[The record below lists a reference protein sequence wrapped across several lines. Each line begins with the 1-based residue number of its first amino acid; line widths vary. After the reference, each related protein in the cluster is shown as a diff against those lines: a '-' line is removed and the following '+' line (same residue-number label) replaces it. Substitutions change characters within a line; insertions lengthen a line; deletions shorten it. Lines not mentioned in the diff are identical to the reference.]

1 MGVKRAWLG
10 PDESHTQPDRVSGSF
25 IKWLLGG
32 GPRGVLTYQPLQ
44 TCLSPADPASDWGG
58 LSQATRRP
66 TDWSQLSGLSAG
78 ERGILNSSVMLTE
91 DGAGGR
97 ALSVQGKTQSR
108 TKAVKSHW
116 FGLSRVTP

>member
-1 MGVKRAWLG
+1 MAVSSNGFLAEALG
-10 PDESHTQPDRVSGSF
+10 EFS
-25 IKWLLGG
+25 
-32 GPRGVLTYQPLQ
+32 LTNLCRPV
-44 TCLSPADPASDWGG
+44 CLSPADPASDWGG

-97 ALSVQGKTQSR
+97 ALSVQGKAQSR